1 MMQFFPGNLYSRKQ
15 VWRRFNPEG
24 EFPKG
29 GPWATGYVS
38 QHKAL
43 IAFANINSPGR
54 TGHDFPNTFNEQTNE
69 MTWYGKPN
77 AHSEQPTFRS
87 LFQGS
92 TELHMFARWN
102 SKSVMFTYLGKPKI
116 SSFQNDIILA
126 DGIRTIKLTL
136 VFDAFSLANDEL
148 QEATNLTEG
157 SMRYTFGRRFERN
170 PRLRSECIN
179 HHGTDCKIC
188 GFRFEEVYGDLGLNY
203 CHVHHIS
210 PLSEVGESHTVCP
223 KTDLIPV
230 CPNCHA
236 MLHKTKPA
244 LTPDQL
250 REILKKY
257 KN

>member
-1 MMQFFPGNLYSRKQ
+1 
-15 VWRRFNPEG
+15 
-24 EFPKG
+24 
-29 GPWATGYVS
+29 
-38 QHKAL
+38 
-43 IAFANINSPGR
+43 
-54 TGHDFPNTFNEQTNE
+54 
-69 MTWYGKPN
+69 
-77 AHSEQPTFRS
+77 
-87 LFQGS
+87 
-92 TELHMFARWN
+92 
-102 SKSVMFTYLGKPKI
+102 MFTYLGKPKI

-188 GFRFEEVYGDLGLNY
+188 GFSFEEVYGDLGLNY

-250 REILKKY
+250 KEILT
-257 KN
+257 KNKN

>member
-29 GPWATGYVS
+29 GPWATGYVN
-38 QHKAL
+38 QDKAL

-87 LFQGS
+87 LFQGN

-102 SKSVMFTYLGKPKI
+102 SKSVMFTYLGKPNI
-116 SSFQNDIILA
+116 SSFENDVVLP
-126 DGIRTIKLTL
+126 DGIRTIKL
-136 VFDAFSLANDEL
+136 SLGFDEL
-148 QEATNLTEG
+148 PVDDDERQAEANITEG
-157 SMRYTFGRRFERN
+157 KLEYTLGRRYERN

-179 HHGTDCKIC
+179 YHGTDCKIC
-188 GFRFEEVYGDLGLNY
+188 GFDFEAVYGELGTNY
-203 CHVHHIS
+203 CHVHHIL
-210 PLSEVGESHTVCP
+210 PLSEVGESHVVCP
-223 KTDLIPV
+223 KSDLIPV

-244 LTPDQL
+244 LTPNQL
-250 REILKKY
+250 IEILGM
-257 KN
+257 NA